1 MELSLDSILS
11 LDWDERGKLLPDN
24 FQPIEAM
31 VLIKGVYVEG
41 EDMTRPVW
49 VHKLTAGLTQNS
61 AEVVGELDIA
71 HALARQQAIAE
82 FDEED
87 D

>member
-31 VLIKGVYVEG
+31 VLIKGVYVED

-49 VHKLTAGLTQNS
+49 VHKLTTGLTQNS

-71 HALARQQAIAE
+71 HALARQQAMEE

-87 D
+87 